1 MAVVVGTGVGGGAER
16 AASSWSSS
24 SVLVVMQRQVPAV
37 LWFEGA
43 PNSVHRQWLDIP
55 VMLQT
60 CTHSTNCADD
70 RRDSPGAAFG
80 PVLDMPVVVHQVHSR
95 CVKVVGNTVVAQR
108 LSPLVLTGQKTIAML
123 VSRQSSSHS
132 CNRRIRAWTRSLTC
146 PLLCNDR
153 CPWFSVQKNCEGPAV
168 AVLF

>member
-1 MAVVVGTGVGGGAER
+1 MVGHSCYAAE
-16 AASSWSSS
+16 
-24 SVLVVMQRQVPAV
+24 
-37 LWFEGA
+37 
-43 PNSVHRQWLDIP
+43 
-55 VMLQT
+55 T

-80 PVLDMPVVVHQVHSR
+80 PVLDMPVVVRQVHSP

-108 LSPLVLTGQKTIAML
+108 LSPLVLTSQKTIAML

-146 PLLCNDR
+146 PLCATTYARGSACRKTAKVPQLQCSFKVADVLVVQVVLVPQVLCGYGRPVNM
-153 CPWFSVQKNCEGPAV
+153 Q
-168 AVLF
+168 